1 MITAVKSC
9 EIGPLDVV
17 VVVVVAAVDL
27 LLLLLLLSLW
37 LVLYWHEY
45 GPYG

>member
-27 LLLLLLLSLW
+27 LLLLLLLCLW